1 MPLLTVLF
9 LQQLYGE
16 RNQMKKMGLA
26 PAHQGQ
32 EKLFTLGPQGP
43 LATKQPPCPGR
54 VLPASLAITGTG
66 LAGET
71 EQKQII
77 GISHECDSLATC
89 KTPARR
95 AEGELQSASLLP

>member
-43 LATKQPPCPGR
+43 LATKQR
-54 VLPASLAITGTG
+54 RPAPAGCFLLLLLSL
-66 LAGET
+66 
-71 EQKQII
+71 EQ
-77 GISHECDSLATC
+77 T
-89 KTPARR
+89 
-95 AEGELQSASLLP
+95 